1 MAMPIGPTSASPGG
15 TVPIRGGGGAA
26 PGTSGADGTDRTD
39 GATSAPGPSRA
50 GRDTMQLS
58 PESAAMVAKLQ
69 ARDAQ
74 VRAHEA
80 AHMAAGGSLVQGGP
94 SFTYQPGP
102 DGKSYA
108 VGGEVSIDTSAV
120 AGDPKATLA
129 KAQQIVAAA
138 LAPAD
143 PSGQDES
150 VASQAEAMAAQA
162 QGQLAANTPGG
173 GGRPGS
179 LLDLTA

>member
-1 MAMPIGPTSASPGG
+1 MPIDPTSASPGG
-15 TVPIRGGGGAA
+15 TVPIRGGGGVPTAA
-26 PGTSGADGTDRTD
+26 SGTAGTDRSD
-39 GATSAPGPSRA
+39 GTQSAPDPARSG
-50 GRDTMQLS
+50 GDTVQLS
-58 PESAAMVAKLQ
+58 PEAAAMVAKLQ

-94 SFTYQPGP
+94 SFTYQQGP

-108 VGGEVSIDTSAV
+108 AGGEVNIDTSAV

-143 PSGQDES
+143 PSGQDVS

-162 QGQLAANTPGG
+162 QGQLSAGAPRG